1 MNVASSSGTEGGK
14 VGWLNLVRA
23 LPFFCIHCCSCHV
36 EVHSSQ
42 IYRRSMRLTVVELLV
57 GRFGEAG
64 VGCRNVWGGRQIRA
78 IPGSFCLLGL
88 WMAGVCFGGEEL
100 GNKYPNVV
108 LILADDLGYG
118 DVKCYNSESKV
129 ETPHLDRLA
138 REGLRMTDAHSPCTV
153 CTPTR
158 YSLMTGQFAFRVPRG
173 GTVFTGAGG
182 PSLISSDRLTLP
194 EMLVQRGYTT
204 ACIGKWHIGM
214 TFFDSE
220 GQAIHQGGLDAVKR
234 IDYQRAIHGGPL
246 DHGFE
251 TFFGTA
257 CCPTTDWLYAYIE
270 GDRIN
275 RPPTQILD
283 RGPLPNHPYANDNRP
298 GMVADD
304 FDLEEVDVRFLQE
317 SQDFIRKHVAENPD
331 QPFFLYHCTQAVH
344 LPSFPG
350 RKFKGK
356 TDAGPHGDFIF
367 ELDWVVGELMQT
379 LEDEGVADETLVI
392 FTSDNGPEVSSVY
405 HMREDHQHDGARPWR
420 GVKRDNWEGGH
431 RVPFLVRWPGEI
443 PAGTESSALT
453 CLTDVIATL
462 AEIVD
467 FDLPD
472 SSAEDGQSMLP
483 VWRGEKV
490 QGRSYVIHQGFG
502 GTRYLAI
509 RQGDWKLLA
518 HQGSG
523 GNRYSG
529 HRLLEKY
536 QLPEQDPNLPAQLYD
551 LRSDSGE
558 TKNLYR
564 EKMAKAK
571 ELEQLLRRSMEEG
584 RSVPRRE
591 VPRP

>member
-1 MNVASSSGTEGGK
+1 MIVGNKIAGNKSEKVDGQDGSWNPERRLLDSVIFSKRFVCGNVLVGGK
-14 VGWLNLVRA
+14 
-23 LPFFCIHCCSCHV
+23 
-36 EVHSSQ
+36 
-42 IYRRSMRLTVVELLV
+42 
-57 GRFGEAG
+57 
-64 VGCRNVWGGRQIRA
+64 IRA
-78 IPGSFCLLGL
+78 SLCLFFLLGL
-88 WMAGVCFGGEEL
+88 WLVGVCVGADGL
-100 GNKYPNVV
+100 GKKYPNVV

-118 DVKCYNSESKV
+118 DVKCYNAESKV

-182 PSLISSDRLTLP
+182 PSLISPDRLTLP
-194 EMLVQRGYTT
+194 EMLLQRGYTT

-220 GQAIHQGGLDAVKR
+220 GKAIHQGGLDAVKR
-234 IDYQRAIHGGPL
+234 IDYQRAIQGGPL

-275 RPPTQILD
+275 HPPTQILD
-283 RGPLPNHPYANDNRP
+283 RGPLPDHPYANDNRP
-298 GMVADD
+298 GVVADN
-304 FDLEEVDVRFLQE
+304 FDLEEVDVRFLDE
-317 SQDFIRKHVAENPD
+317 SQTFIREHVAENPD

-350 RKFKGK
+350 KKFKGK

-379 LEDEGVADETLVI
+379 LEDEGIADETLVI

-453 CLTDVIATL
+453 CLTDVLATL

-483 VWRGEKV
+483 VWRGEQV

-509 RQGDWKLLA
+509 RRGDWKLLA

-523 GNRYSG
+523 GNRYAG

-536 QLPEQDPNLPAQLYD
+536 RLPDQDPNLPAQLYD
-551 LRSDSGE
+551 LRSDAGE

-564 EKMAKAK
+564 EKTAKAR

-584 RSVPRRE
+584 RSVPQRE

>member
-1 MNVASSSGTEGGK
+1 M
-14 VGWLNLVRA
+14 
-23 LPFFCIHCCSCHV
+23 
-36 EVHSSQ
+36 
-42 IYRRSMRLTVVELLV
+42 
-57 GRFGEAG
+57 
-64 VGCRNVWGGRQIRA
+64 
-78 IPGSFCLLGL
+78 
-88 WMAGVCFGGEEL
+88 
-100 GNKYPNVV
+100 
-108 LILADDLGYG
+108 
-118 DVKCYNSESKV
+118 
-129 ETPHLDRLA
+129 
-138 REGLRMTDAHSPCTV
+138 
-153 CTPTR
+153 
-158 YSLMTGQFAFRVPRG
+158 
-173 GTVFTGAGG
+173 FTGAGG
-182 PSLISSDRLTLP
+182 PSLISPDRLTLP
-194 EMLVQRGYTT
+194 EMLLQRGYTT

-220 GQAIHQGGLDAVKR
+220 GKAIHQGGLDAVKR
-234 IDYQRAIHGGPL
+234 IDYQRAIQGGPL

-251 TFFGTA
+251 KFFGTA

-283 RGPLPNHPYANDNRP
+283 RGPLPDHPYANDNRP
-298 GMVADD
+298 GVVADN
-304 FDLEEVDVRFLQE
+304 FDLEEVDVRFLDE
-317 SQDFIRKHVAENPD
+317 SQTFIREHVAENPD

-379 LEDEGVADETLVI
+379 LEDEGIADETLVI

-453 CLTDVIATL
+453 CLTDVLATL

-472 SSAEDGQSMLP
+472 SSAEDGQSMLL
-483 VWRGEKV
+483 VWRGEQV

-509 RQGDWKLLA
+509 RRGDWKLLA

-523 GNRYSG
+523 GNRYAG

-536 QLPEQDPNLPAQLYD
+536 RLPDQDPNLPAQLYD

-564 EKMAKAK
+564 EKTAMAK

-591 VPRP
+591 VPSP

>member
-1 MNVASSSGTEGGK
+1 MMVGNKIAGNKSEKGDGQDGSWNPEHRLPDTVMFSKRFPSGNVLVGGK
-14 VGWLNLVRA
+14 IRA
-23 LPFFCIHCCSCHV
+23 SLCLFFLPG
-36 EVHSSQ
+36 
-42 IYRRSMRLTVVELLV
+42 LWLV
-57 GRFGEAG
+57 GVCVGADG
-64 VGCRNVWGGRQIRA
+64 V
-78 IPGSFCLLGL
+78 
-88 WMAGVCFGGEEL
+88 EK
-100 GNKYPNVV
+100 KYPNVV

-118 DVKCYNSESKV
+118 DVKCYNAESKV
-129 ETPHLDRLA
+129 ETPHLDQLA

-182 PSLISSDRLTLP
+182 PSLISPDRLTLP
-194 EMLVQRGYTT
+194 EMLLQRGYTT

-220 GQAIHQGGLDAVKR
+220 GKAIHQGGLDAVKR
-234 IDYQRAIHGGPL
+234 IDYQRSIQGGPL

-251 TFFGTA
+251 KFFGTA

-275 RPPTQILD
+275 HPPTQILD
-283 RGPLPNHPYANDNRP
+283 RGPLPDHPYANDNRP
-298 GMVADD
+298 GVVADN
-304 FDLEEVDVRFLQE
+304 FDLEEVDVRFLDE
-317 SQDFIRKHVAENPD
+317 SQTFIREHVAENPD

-379 LEDEGVADETLVI
+379 LEDEGIADETLVI

-453 CLTDVIATL
+453 CLTDVLATL

-483 VWRGEKV
+483 VWHGEQV

-509 RQGDWKLLA
+509 RRGDWKLLA

-523 GNRYSG
+523 GNRYAG

-536 QLPEQDPNLPAQLYD
+536 RLPDQDPNLPAQLYD

-564 EKMAKAK
+564 EKTAKAK

-591 VPRP
+591 VPSP